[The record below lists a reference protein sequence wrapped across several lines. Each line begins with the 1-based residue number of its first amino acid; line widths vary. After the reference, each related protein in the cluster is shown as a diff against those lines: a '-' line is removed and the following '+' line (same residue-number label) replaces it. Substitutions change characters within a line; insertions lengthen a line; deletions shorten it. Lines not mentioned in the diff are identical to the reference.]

1 MKQETSAQEVSGRGK
16 HTAVWYAVIAVI
28 GIGLVWF
35 IVARVVPKYRTNASN
50 SGVPESPLVLA
61 GKNTIT
67 LDDQLFG
74 DSVTIKSIDLASDS
88 WVAIHEDLD
97 GKPGNILG
105 AAWFPAGVSSGVV
118 ELQRPTVDGA
128 TYYAMLHADKQPRGE
143 DGHKVFDFKVDV
155 PLTDESGE
163 PLMVK
168 FMTTAHPAPQQ

>member
-1 MKQETSAQEVSGRGK
+1 MKQETSAQGVSGRGK
-16 HTAVWYAVIAVI
+16 KAVRYAVIAVV

-35 IVARVVPKYRTNASN
+35 IFARVASKSGAGSGNAIS
-50 SGVPESPLVLA
+50 ESPLVLA

-74 DSVTIKSIDLASDS
+74 NTVSIKSIDLANDS

-128 TYYAMLHADKQPRGE
+128 TYYAMLHADKKPRGE
-143 DGHKVFDFKVDV
+143 DGHKVFDLKVDV
-155 PLTDESGE
+155 PLTDESGQ
-163 PLMVK
+163 PLMAK